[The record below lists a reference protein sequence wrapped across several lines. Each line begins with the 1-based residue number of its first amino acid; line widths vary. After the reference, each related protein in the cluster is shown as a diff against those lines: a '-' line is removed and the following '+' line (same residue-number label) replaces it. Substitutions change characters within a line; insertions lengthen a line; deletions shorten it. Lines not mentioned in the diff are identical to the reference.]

1 VILYNKKFKN
11 ASVFLK
17 KMKKILFP
25 IKEGN
30 SLDKIRF
37 LIVE

>member
-1 VILYNKKFKN
+1 MQVFFK
-11 ASVFLK
+11 K